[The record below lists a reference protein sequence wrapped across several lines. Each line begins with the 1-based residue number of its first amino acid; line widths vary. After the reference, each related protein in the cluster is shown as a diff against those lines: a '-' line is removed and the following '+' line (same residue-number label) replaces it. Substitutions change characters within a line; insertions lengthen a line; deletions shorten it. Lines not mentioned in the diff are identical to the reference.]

1 MSSTSM
7 ASTIAEKN
15 ASAIGVGLR
24 HPHITEALLGTSAID
39 FVELNAEPLLQQGGI
54 IAKQLEGIASL
65 YPISLHSSSLGLGSG
80 VGVNQEY
87 LQRLKQLS
95 QQINPILLSDHAC
108 FTWSNINGNT
118 VHAGDLLPLE
128 YTQQS
133 LEVMIDNV
141 DRVQQTLGRQILVEN
156 LSAYVEFNFS
166 DMSET
171 EFLSEL
177 VDKTQCGLLVDL
189 NNILVNARNFS
200 QRKPIVAAR
209 QWLKEIP
216 LKAIQE
222 IHLAGFSKVK
232 EGELVRD
239 DHSSPVSPECW
250 GLYKEV
256 LKKIGPVTTLIEWD
270 RNLPSWTELL
280 SQAEKAHVI
289 NNDIFAKSAELSH
302 AS

>member
-39 FVELNAEPLLQQGGI
+39 FVELHAEPFLDPERAV
-54 IAKQLEGIASL
+54 AKQLEEIASL

-80 VGVNQEY
+80 VGVNREY

-95 QQINPILLSDHAC
+95 QQINPFLLSDHAC

-133 LEVMIDNV
+133 LEVMVDNV
-141 DRVQQTLGRQILVEN
+141 DRVQQALGRQILVEN

-171 EFLSEL
+171 EFLTEL
-177 VDKTQCGLLVDL
+177 VTRTECGLLIDL
-189 NNILVNARNFS
+189 NNTLVNARNFS
-200 QRKPIVAAR
+200 HLKPIVAAR
-209 QWLKEIP
+209 QWLKELP
-216 LKAIQE
+216 EKAIQE

-270 RNLPSWTELL
+270 RNLPSWSVLL
-280 SQAEKAHVI
+280 EQAEKAQVI
-289 NNDIFAKSAELSH
+289 NKEIFANKAELSH